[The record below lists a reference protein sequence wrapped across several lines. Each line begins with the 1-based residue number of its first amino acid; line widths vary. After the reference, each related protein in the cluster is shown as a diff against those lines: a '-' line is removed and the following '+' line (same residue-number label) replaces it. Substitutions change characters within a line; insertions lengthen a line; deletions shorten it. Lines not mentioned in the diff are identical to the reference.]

1 MSILQMKGGK
11 STGETARELEVRQLE
26 LPEVEPV
33 EKAVYVKLT
42 PGTPLFEKVQTVSG
56 VLGTTMTQ
64 SARFMMRNGYLGF
77 RRFLSDNLIN
87 EVEFEGND

>member
-1 MSILQMKGGK
+1 MRDGK
-11 STGETARELEVRQLE
+11 TTGETARKLQVKQLE
-26 LPEVEPV
+26 LPEAERA

-42 PGTPLFEKVQTVSG
+42 PGTPLFEKVQKVSE
-56 VLGTTMTQ
+56 VLGTPMTQ
-64 SARFMMRNGYLGF
+64 AARFMMRNGYLGF